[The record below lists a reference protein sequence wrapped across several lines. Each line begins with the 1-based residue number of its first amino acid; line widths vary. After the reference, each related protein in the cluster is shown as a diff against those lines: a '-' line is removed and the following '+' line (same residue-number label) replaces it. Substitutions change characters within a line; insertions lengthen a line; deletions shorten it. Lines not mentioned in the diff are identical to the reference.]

1 MGYIEDKIKAAEF
14 DRLQSAEAQRR
25 AAQDGALQGASLKER
40 QIQQQLAQLVAAQGG
55 LANRYTGAGDFAAN
69 FNQSGRQEAA
79 VDTYDAD
86 LQRIA
91 QNRLQREAAVRD
103 RLGQAGPG
111 DAQLL
116 QDAANGVDQGL
127 ANRFMQSYR

>member
-14 DRLQSAEAQRR
+14 DKLQSAEAQRR
-25 AAQDGALQGASLKER
+25 ATQEGASLKER
-40 QIQQQLAQLVAAQGG
+40 QIQQQLSQLVAAQGG

-69 FNQSGRQEAA
+69 FNQSGRQEAP
-79 VDTYDAD
+79 VDTHEAD

-111 DAQLL
+111 DAQLI

>member
-25 AAQDGALQGASLKER
+25 AAQEGALQGASLKER

-55 LANRYTGAGDFAAN
+55 LANKYTGAGDFAAN
-69 FNQSGRQEAA
+69 FNQSGRQEAP
-79 VDTYDAD
+79 VDTYEAD

>member
-14 DRLQSAEAQRR
+14 DKLQSAEAQRR
-25 AAQDGALQGASLKER
+25 AAQEGASLKER

-69 FNQSGRQEAA
+69 FNQSGRQEAPIS
-79 VDTYDAD
+79 TYEAD

-91 QNRLQREAAVRD
+91 QNRLQREAAIRD

-116 QDAANGVDQGL
+116 RDAADGVDQGL